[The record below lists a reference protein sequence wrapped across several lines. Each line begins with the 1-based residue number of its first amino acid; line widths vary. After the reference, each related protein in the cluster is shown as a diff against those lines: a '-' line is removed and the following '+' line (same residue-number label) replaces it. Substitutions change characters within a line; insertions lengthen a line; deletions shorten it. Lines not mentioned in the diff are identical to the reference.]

1 MKPPAG
7 KELFETEI
15 STYWMGDDGILYS
28 TSKPPR
34 RTIENTSE
42 NFATVRR
49 VTNNKKTPLLTYLG
63 MSSKPDKATR
73 DFVAQELPK
82 VYTAMAIVS
91 PSPLGKIVMN
101 IIFSMNAPTIP
112 MKTFSND
119 SDAKEWLK
127 HHLNRN

>member
-1 MKPPAG
+1 MKPPAD

-15 STYWMGDDGILYS
+15 STYWLGDDGILYS
-28 TSKPPR
+28 ISKPPK
-34 RTIENTSE
+34 RTIENTSA
-42 NFATVRR
+42 NFAMVRKISG
-49 VTNNKKTPLLTYLG
+49 NKKIPHLTYLG
-63 MSSKPDKATR
+63 MSAKPDKATR

-91 PSPLGKIVMN
+91 ASALGKIVMN

-119 SDAKEWLK
+119 ADAKEWLK
-127 HHLNRN
+127 QYIPE

>member
-1 MKPPAG
+1 MKPPEG
-7 KELFETEI
+7 KEVFETQI

-28 TSKPPR
+28 TSKPSK

-42 NFATVRR
+42 NFATVKKI
-49 VTNNKKTPLLTYLG
+49 TSNKKIPLLTYLG
-63 MSSKPDKATR
+63 MSAKPDKATR
-73 DFVAQELPK
+73 DFVAKELPK

-91 PSPLGKIVMN
+91 ASPLGKIVMN

-119 SDAKEWLK
+119 ADAKEWLK
-127 HHLNRN
+127 QFIIH